1 MTTSESG
8 SDSEPEFESIIAT
21 RARRSN
27 AGSRLRQLLDLEETN
42 NATLPINDED
52 ENVNLLFMEDENDR
66 EFEGSED
73 EDTDEEREGSDGDNH
88 EDQNGN
94 NNNIIISKTKQN
106 KLQKPEEKGNET
118 RDEND
123 DDSNI
128 SAVNS
133 DEMLSDSE
141 ISASDEDESE
151 GERQLQT
158 EERLRKR
165 RKRKSDMPPI
175 LQKKKIKSSIT
186 PKKSVTSASSNKAN
200 KSKLE
205 PIAPTLRRHSTR
217 RTTIESSIATHER
230 LEKEY
235 ERKQTQAPVERKV
248 YIEKTLEERLE
259 EAKITEKENILS
271 LTRFYEQEVQKKKKQ
286 RDLSNSKKFKMT
298 NFIRFSSKGTF
309 ITPNDEV
316 RIIEKELQKLK
327 EEEEQKNKRKLQY
340 LKRKQARITK
350 TEPAET
356 IDKGSNNDVEAM
368 KNENSNDLNKGNDV
382 DLKLE
387 GDDKKNDL
395 DKEEPTK
402 TELKNDNNK
411 VVRFEENEIKSANTV
426 ELSNK
431 PKDESDISKNDNE
444 NVNSITNDNESKQSN
459 IETTQIGVD
468 EYDGVDAIPT
478 IVYEGPPQL
487 VTRDYI
493 IFEEFDKTLSNDEI
507 KKQLFG
513 PQSTLSGSHYDPL
526 YETLCVIKQDE
537 SSNIDLKKIQ
547 EARDESFKSLM
558 KLPKFGEKITFSN
571 DDDGKSSKE
580 ENEIVNI
587 HTPAPIG
594 IHLPNGQKKM
604 CIVSGL
610 PATYYDP
617 TNGVPYSTV
626 DAFKILK
633 GIVDGEYQW
642 LQLDNGGI
650 NSRFAGGIGCYL
662 SKKNQRHAAGVP
674 EGFS

>member
-1 MTTSESG
+1 MSTSESS
-8 SDSEPEFESIIAT
+8 SDNEPEFESIIAT

-27 AGSRLRQLLDLEETN
+27 AGSRLRQLLDLEETT
-42 NATLPINDED
+42 NAALPINDED
-52 ENVNLLFMEDENDR
+52 ENVNLLFMEDENDE

-73 EDTDEEREGSDGDNH
+73 DDTDNQDTDEDVGERNSV
-88 EDQNGN
+88 
-94 NNNIIISKTKQN
+94 IVSKDKQN
-106 KLQKPEEKGNET
+106 KSEKFEENENEN
-118 RDEND
+118 END
-123 DDSNI
+123 DDNDDNNLST
-128 SAVNS
+128 VNS
-133 DEMLSDSE
+133 DEMLSDSD

-151 GERQLQT
+151 GERELQK
-158 EERLRKR
+158 EEHLRKR
-165 RKRKSDMPPI
+165 RKRKSDMPSI
-175 LQKKKIKSSIT
+175 LQKKKIKFSSTQKKPVSSI
-186 PKKSVTSASSNKAN
+186 SSSKLN
-200 KSKLE
+200 KSKIE

-217 RTTIESSIATHER
+217 KTTIESSIATHER

-235 ERKQTQAPVERKV
+235 ERKQTLAPVEKKIYV
-248 YIEKTLEERLE
+248 EKTLEERLE

-309 ITPNDEV
+309 VTPNDEV
-316 RIIEKELQKLK
+316 SIIEKELQKLK

-350 TEPAET
+350 TENTEQSDNRSVKE
-356 IDKGSNNDVEAM
+356 IEAV
-368 KNENSNDLNKGNDV
+368 KNEQSSNLTDKTNIEVKHEGNI
-382 DLKLE
+382 KEKELE
-387 GDDKKNDL
+387 KDSSAKI
-395 DKEEPTK
+395 EI
-402 TELKNDNNK
+402 NNGTDK
-411 VVRFEENEIKSANTV
+411 VVRFKEDEIGNSDTEGV
-426 ELSNK
+426 SNK
-431 PKDESDISKNDNE
+431 QENDFNVLKNDNE
-444 NVNSITNDNESKQSN
+444 NSNSITNDNEAEQSN
-459 IETTQIGVD
+459 VEINQTDVSDD
-468 EYDGVDAIPT
+468 EIKDLTPT
-478 IVYEGPPQL
+478 VIYEGPPQL

-493 IFEEFDKTLSNDEI
+493 IFEEFDKTLSNEEI
-507 KKQLFG
+507 KKTLFG

-537 SSNIDLKKIQ
+537 SSNIDLQKIQ
-547 EARDESFKSLM
+547 EARDKSFKSLIQ
-558 KLPKFGEKITFSN
+558 LPKFGQKIMISN
-571 DDDGKSSKE
+571 DDDGKSLTE
-580 ENEIVNI
+580 ENEVVNI

-617 TNGVPYSTV
+617 TNGIPYSTV

-633 GIVDGEYQW
+633 GIVDGEYEW

-662 SKKNQRHAAGVP
+662 GKKNQRHAAGVP
-674 EGFS
+674 KGFN